1 MPDSMI
7 AAISSV
13 VPTGRRMKG
22 SETFIAPLYRCA
34 SRRGCL
40 LPGRRLILRTAR
52 TLAGRLTAAWHW
64 ARRCSRCSGRRSGL
78 AAFAGNGDLE
88 AVAQAVGAIGDN
100 AVAGRQSGIDG
111 GD

>member
-7 AAISSV
+7 AAIKSV

-34 SRRGCL
+34 SRPGCL

-52 TLAGRLTAAWHW
+52 MLAGRLTSTWDRTW
-64 ARRCSRCSGRRSGL
+64 RSGRRSGL

-88 AVAQAVGAIGDN
+88 AVAQAVGAIGDD
-100 AVAGRQSGIDG
+100 AVAGC
-111 GD
+111 